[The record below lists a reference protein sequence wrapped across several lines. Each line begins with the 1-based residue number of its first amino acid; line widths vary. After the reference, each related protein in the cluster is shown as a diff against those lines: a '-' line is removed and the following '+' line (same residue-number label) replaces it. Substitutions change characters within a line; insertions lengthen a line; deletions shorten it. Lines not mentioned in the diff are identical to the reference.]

1 MPVDTTAGNT
11 TKGNT
16 EPDSD
21 GTFSQTESTSDDYV
35 EDLIEGK
42 VNDSDVEDDNTS
54 NDGDNG
60 DSNVEVIYDRK
71 AANATGVSN
80 NACNRPATAIKQEF
94 VHFHPVGV
102 LSKQQVSN
110 K

>member
-1 MPVDTTAGNT
+1 MDTAPGNT

-21 GTFSQTESTSDDYV
+21 DTFSQTENTSDDYV

-42 VNDSDVEDDNTS
+42 VNDSVGEDD
-54 NDGDNG
+54 GDDG

-71 AANATGVSN
+71 VANAASINN
-80 NACNRPATAIKQEF
+80 NACNRPAAAVKQEF